1 MASMHCHPRKSTS
14 IENPNHFWHL
24 GSRIQMGDVWGQK
37 HRFNVIHGMMLIVRH
52 FGKWKNAKAQS
63 VNPNPNNWEKN
74 RRGNL
79 WTWAVK
85 ISGGHY
91 LWLVSGRK
99 KFHKELFHRVVIT
112 FSQPLDFSSTKQL
125 FPRGGNLMSFWWR
138 AWSFCPMS
146 VAGSLGLWPR

>member
-1 MASMHCHPRKSTS
+1 MSLSQKYKHSKS
-14 IENPNHFWHL
+14 HFWHF
-24 GSRIQMGDVWGQK
+24 GTRIQMDDVWGQK
-37 HRFNVIHGMMLIVRH
+37 HRFNVTWYDLNRPPL
-52 FGKWKNAKAQS
+52 WKIKKCKSSKCESKSKQLR
-63 VNPNPNNWEKN
+63 KN

-99 KFHKELFHRVVIT
+99 KFHKELFHHVVIT

-125 FPRGGNLMSFWWR
+125 FLRGGNLMSFWWR

-146 VAGSLGLWPR
+146 VAGSLGLWPTR